1 MTMKKSD
8 KQTGSSSN
16 ASNVTV
22 GDMVKNG
29 SFTPAPKVPHIE
41 LIIARLLT
49 ISTKEATQEWNRL
62 PMWTQNL
69 MTTLRTNLEIER
81 QESDIKDA
89 RIATLERSLGRA
101 IEICAKDGHQWGWM
115 LQGQQLLTKKEVI

>member
-1 MTMKKSD
+1 
-8 KQTGSSSN
+8 
-16 ASNVTV
+16 
-22 GDMVKNG
+22 
-29 SFTPAPKVPHIE
+29 
-41 LIIARLLT
+41 
-49 ISTKEATQEWNRL
+49 
-62 PMWTQNL
+62 MWTQNM